1 MTRCSHCNT
10 IPLLAKAGAIVMLI
24 DDQGR
29 ATCVRCFTGG
39 RVVERKGRK

>member
-1 MTRCSHCNT
+1 MTRCQSCHT

-29 ATCVRCFTGG
+29 ATPVRCFTGG
-39 RVVERKGRK
+39 RVVERREKK